1 MRGGWRDHSPLLTTG
16 FTTLGFLFEG
26 DISVED
32 TRFATW
38 KIKPIVRVKGE
49 AKARINIGKQKR
61 AIPEPS
67 LNFEDVSPHSFL
79 MNAHTKCLG
88 ESLLRAFTRQKRNS
102 KTTQKKVLVNS
113 MLVGC

>member
-38 KIKPIVRVKGE
+38 KIDPIVRVKGE

-67 LNFEDVSPHSFL
+67 LNFEDVSPRSFL
-79 MNAHTKCLG
+79 DECSYEMPRGVFAQ
-88 ESLLRAFTRQKRNS
+88 SIYAP
-102 KTTQKKVLVNS
+102 KT
-113 MLVGC
+113 